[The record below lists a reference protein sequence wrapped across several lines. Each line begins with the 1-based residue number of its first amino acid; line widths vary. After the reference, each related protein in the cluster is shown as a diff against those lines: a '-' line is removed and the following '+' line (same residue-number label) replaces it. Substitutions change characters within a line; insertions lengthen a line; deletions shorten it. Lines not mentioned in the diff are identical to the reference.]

1 MRFRFDTFLG
11 VSSKRPQTELT
22 LVVLADGDDQHLPF
36 DDLGPLGLAFV
47 HHAWKEVVAA
57 VTSEGISRPRSQ
69 ALNADRGMWF
79 SSAGRVLTRTTT
91 SNFSVLLSTKAHPEN
106 FNFYIGWWLKSL
118 VLLGVSY
125 QLLFSLSSF
134 SWDLFSRNL
143 WESVIPLFFCL
154 LIVLTA
160 LPLDHTHLFKFK
172 YVLFFSI
179 TITSA
184 LGLTKT
190 LTGSHAESKNI
201 ILYGFSFYTA
211 SIAYLIHS
219 QQLCAKS
226 IAVVSNP
233 LLLITGP
240 IATYFRPIRHY
251 SFNKRFKYFFPYVVV
266 GLFLHQAIATPLT
279 PAFDLIA
286 LTDIF
291 SSCVFAI
298 IFELFVYANFCGLS
312 LLIYGVCGIL
322 GAKVPLNFKQP
333 FSSTNIVE
341 YWRGWHTTLS
351 VVLKSLF
358 YAPTKQILGTFP
370 AILLVYLASAM
381 WHGITL
387 NFVVWGLF
395 HASVFI
401 LTILFLRRRASVIP
415 FALMIVGIVV
425 GRAIFSDSDFHRLLE
440 KLTFKYDGLIV
451 LSKLTALTGMTKLAL
466 SLGIL
471 FVTAEMLFQKCK
483 YFKQRNYKFYRIP
496 VIQLILLII
505 TLSIIWDGSGVD
517 YAVYGQR

>member
-1 MRFRFDTFLG
+1 
-11 VSSKRPQTELT
+11 
-22 LVVLADGDDQHLPF
+22 
-36 DDLGPLGLAFV
+36 V
-47 HHAWKEVVAA
+47 HHAWKEVVATA
-57 VTSEGISRPRSQ
+57 TSVRGRGEGISTPRSQ
-69 ALNADRGMWF
+69 VLNAGHRMSF
-79 SSAGRVLTRTTT
+79 SLAGRVLTRTPA
-91 SNFSVLLSTKAHPEN
+91 SDFSILLSSKAHSDN
-106 FNFYIGWWLKSL
+106 FNFYIGWWLKSF
-118 VLLGVSY
+118 VLLGLSY
-125 QLLFSLSSF
+125 QLLFSLSYF
-134 SWDLFSRNL
+134 SWDVFSKNL
-143 WESVIPLFFCL
+143 WASLIPLLFCS
-154 LIVLTA
+154 LIVRAA
-160 LPLDHTHLFKFK
+160 LALDRTHQFKFK
-172 YVLFFSI
+172 YVVFFSI

-190 LTGSHAESKNI
+190 LTGSHAESTNI
-201 ILYGFSFYTA
+201 IMYGFSFYTA

-219 QQLCAKS
+219 QQLSAKS

-251 SFNKRFKYFFPYVVV
+251 SFKKRFAYFFPYIVV

-279 PAFDLIA
+279 TTFDLIS

-291 SSCVFAI
+291 SSCAFAI

-312 LLIYGVCGIL
+312 LLIYGVCGVL
-322 GAKVPLNFKQP
+322 GVKIPLNFKQP

>member
-1 MRFRFDTFLG
+1 
-11 VSSKRPQTELT
+11 V
-22 LVVLADGDDQHLPF
+22 
-36 DDLGPLGLAFV
+36 DDLGPLGLAVV
-47 HHAWKEVVAA
+47 HYAWKEVVAA
-57 VTSEGISRPRSQ
+57 VTSVRGRGEGISTPRSQ
-69 ALNADRGMWF
+69 ALTAWF
-79 SSAGRVLTRTTT
+79 PTAGRVLTRIPA
-91 SNFSVLLSTKAHPEN
+91 SNFSVLLSSKAHSDN
-106 FNFYIGWWLKSL
+106 FNFYIGCWLKSF
-118 VLLGVSY
+118 VLLAISY

-134 SWDLFSRNL
+134 SWDVFSKTL

-154 LIVLTA
+154 LIVLAA
-160 LPLDHTHLFKFK
+160 LAFDHTHQRKFK
-172 YVLFFSI
+172 YVVFFSI

-219 QQLCAKS
+219 QQLSAKS

-251 SFNKRFKYFFPYVVV
+251 SFKKRFKYFFPYIVV

-279 PAFDLIA
+279 TTFNLIS

-291 SSCVFAI
+291 SSCAFAV

-312 LLIYGVCGIL
+312 LIIYGICGIM
-322 GAKVPLNFKQP
+322 GARIPLNFKQP

-358 YAPTKQILGTFP
+358 YTPTKRILGTFP

-387 NFVVWGLF
+387 NFIVWGLF
-395 HASVFI
+395 HASVFV
-401 LTILFLRRRASVIP
+401 LTIVFLRRRASAIP
-415 FALMIVGIVV
+415 FALMIVGIVA

-440 KLTFKYDGLIV
+440 KLTFKYDGLVV
-451 LSKLTALTGMTKLAL
+451 LTKLAAVTDTAKL
-466 SLGIL
+466 ALLLGIS
-471 FVTAEMLFQKCK
+471 FIVAEMAFQKYR

-496 VIQLILLII
+496 IIQLILLII
-505 TLSIIWDGSGVD
+505 TLLAIYDGSGVD

>member
-1 MRFRFDTFLG
+1 VAYTQIESAAATSPQRALGRTTLLTPMIASTNTFLG
-11 VSSKRPQTELT
+11 GVITSRAILRGSRKIQASKAQS
-22 LVVLADGDDQHLPF
+22 D
-36 DDLGPLGLAFV
+36 
-47 HHAWKEVVAA
+47 
-57 VTSEGISRPRSQ
+57 
-69 ALNADRGMWF
+69 
-79 SSAGRVLTRTTT
+79 
-91 SNFSVLLSTKAHPEN
+91 N
-106 FNFYIGWWLKSL
+106 FNFYIGWWLKSF
-118 VLLGVSY
+118 VLLGLSY

-134 SWDLFSRNL
+134 SWDIFSKNL

-154 LIVLTA
+154 LIVLAA
-160 LPLDHTHLFKFK
+160 LALDHTHLSKFK
-172 YVLFFSI
+172 YVVFFSI

-219 QQLCAKS
+219 QQLSVKS

-251 SFNKRFKYFFPYVVV
+251 SFKKRFKYFFPYIVV

-279 PAFDLIA
+279 TTFDLIA

-291 SSCVFAI
+291 SSCVFAV

-312 LLIYGVCGIL
+312 LLIYGLCGIM
-322 GAKVPLNFKQP
+322 GARIPLNFKQP

-351 VVLKSLF
+351 VALKSLF
-358 YAPTKQILGTFP
+358 YTPTKGILGTFP

-387 NFVVWGLF
+387 NFLVWGLF
-395 HASVFI
+395 HASVFV
-401 LTILFLRRRASVIP
+401 LTIVFLRRRASAIP
-415 FALMIVGIVV
+415 FALMIVGIVA

-440 KLTFKYDGLIV
+440 KLTFKYDGLVV
-451 LSKLTALTGMTKLAL
+451 LSKLAILTHTTKLAL
-466 SLGIL
+466 LLGIL
-471 FVTAEMLFQKCK
+471 FIIAEMVFQKSK

-496 VIQLILLII
+496 IIQLILLII
-505 TLSIIWDGSGVD
+505 TLSTIYDGSGLA

>member
-1 MRFRFDTFLG
+1 M
-11 VSSKRPQTELT
+11 
-22 LVVLADGDDQHLPF
+22 
-36 DDLGPLGLAFV
+36 
-47 HHAWKEVVAA
+47 
-57 VTSEGISRPRSQ
+57 TSF
-69 ALNADRGMWF
+69 NWDVF
-79 SSAGRVLTRTTT
+79 S
-91 SNFSVLLSTKAHPEN
+91 N
-106 FNFYIGWWLKSL
+106 
-118 VLLGVSY
+118 
-125 QLLFSLSSF
+125 
-134 SWDLFSRNL
+134 NL
-143 WESVIPLFFCL
+143 WESVIPLFFCS
-154 LIVLTA
+154 LIVLAA
-160 LPLDHTHLFKFK
+160 LAFDQMYQFKFK
-172 YVLFFSI
+172 YVVFFSI

-219 QQLCAKS
+219 RQLSAKS

-240 IATYFRPIRHY
+240 IATYFRPISHY
-251 SFNKRFKYFFPYVVV
+251 SFTKRFKYFFPYIVV

-279 PAFDLIA
+279 TTFNLIA
-286 LTDIF
+286 LTDIC
-291 SSCVFAI
+291 SSCVFAV

-312 LLIYGVCGIL
+312 LIIYGACGIM
-322 GAKVPLNFKQP
+322 GARVPLNFKQP

-358 YAPTKQILGTFP
+358 YTPTKQLLGTFP

-395 HASVFI
+395 HASVFV
-401 LTILFLRRRASVIP
+401 LTIVFLRRRASAIS
-415 FALMIVGIVV
+415 FALMILGIVV

-440 KLTFKYDGLIV
+440 KLSFKYDGFVV
-451 LSKLTALTGMTKLAL
+451 LQKLTALAGTTKLAL
-466 SLGIL
+466 LLGIL
-471 FVTAEMLFQKCK
+471 FITAEMLFQKYK

-496 VIQLILLII
+496 IIQLILLII
-505 TLSIIWDGSGVD
+505 TLSTIFDGSGVD

>member
-1 MRFRFDTFLG
+1 MTASTNIVLDG
-11 VSSKRPQTELT
+11 V
-22 LVVLADGDDQHLPF
+22 
-36 DDLGPLGLAFV
+36 
-47 HHAWKEVVAA
+47 
-57 VTSEGISRPRSQ
+57 VTSQAILRGSQ
-69 ALNADRGMWF
+69 QKQA
-79 SSAGRVLTRTTT
+79 S
-91 SNFSVLLSTKAHPEN
+91 KAQPDN
-106 FNFYIGWWLKSL
+106 FNFYIGWWLRSL
-118 VLLGVSY
+118 VLLAVSH
-125 QLLFSLSSF
+125 QLLFSLSSI
-134 SWDLFSRNL
+134 SWDVFSKNV
-143 WESVIPLFFCL
+143 WVTVIPLFFCL
-154 LIVLTA
+154 LIVLAA
-160 LPLDHTHLFKFK
+160 LAFDHKHQFKFK

-219 QQLCAKS
+219 QQLSAKS

-240 IATYFRPIRHY
+240 MATYFRPIRHY
-251 SFNKRFKYFFPYVVV
+251 SFKKRLKYFFPYIVV

-279 PAFDLIA
+279 PTFNLIA
-286 LTDIF
+286 STDIF
-291 SSCVFAI
+291 SSCVFAV

-312 LLIYGVCGIL
+312 LLIYGVCGIM
-322 GAKVPLNFKQP
+322 GVKVPLNFKQP
-333 FSSTNIVE
+333 FSSTNIIE

-358 YAPTKQILGTFP
+358 YTPTKEILGTFP

-387 NFVVWGLF
+387 NFVVWGCF
-395 HASVFI
+395 HASVFV
-401 LTILFLRRRASVIP
+401 LTIVFLRRRASAIS

-440 KLTFKYDGLIV
+440 KLTFKYDGIV
-451 LSKLTALTGMTKLAL
+451 VLPKLAALTHTTKLAL
-466 SLGIL
+466 LLGIL
-471 FVTAEMLFQKCK
+471 FIIAEMVFQKKK
-483 YFKQRNYKFYRIP
+483 YFKQRNYKFFRIP
-496 VIQLILLII
+496 IIQLILLII
-505 TLSIIWDGSGVD
+505 TLSTIYDGSGLA